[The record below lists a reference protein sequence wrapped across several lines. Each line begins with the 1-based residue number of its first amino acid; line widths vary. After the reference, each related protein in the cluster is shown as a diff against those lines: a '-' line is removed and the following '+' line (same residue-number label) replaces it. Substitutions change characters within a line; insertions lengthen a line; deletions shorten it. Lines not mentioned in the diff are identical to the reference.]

1 MKSIIPEIKPLL
13 IEGKYKFREEKE
25 SLFIELPNGFGDL
38 QIYDLGENDDIV
50 GVFGADWHTHSECL
64 GNPDTRAKNIINFLL
79 KIFSGQY
86 LLIEEKEPGKQ
97 SRKIIEDDFIKYL
110 RWLPKGTTYK
120 VFNKT

>member
-1 MKSIIPEIKPLL
+1 MKSIILEIKPLL
-13 IEGKYKFREEKE
+13 IEEKYKFREKKE
-25 SLFIELPNGFGDL
+25 SLFIELPNGFGEL

-50 GVFGADWHTHSECL
+50 GLIGADWHTHSECL
-64 GNPDTRAKNIINFLL
+64 GNPDTKAKNIIDFLS

-97 SRKIIEDDFIKYL
+97 ARKLIEDDFEKYL
-110 RWLPKGTTYK
+110 KWLPQGTTYK